1 MSTCEDPPLPETRR
15 LSAALWWSLGGF
27 VVLLTAVGALLW
39 WRFGAVIFVDL
50 LATLQACF

>member
-1 MSTCEDPPLPETRR
+1 MTTFDDQPLPETRR

-27 VVLLTAVGALLW
+27 VVLLAAVGALLW
-39 WRFGAVIFVDL
+39 WRFGAVIFDDL